1 MARSCRT
8 SEETK
13 VFWSFFS
20 KKDCFLL
27 PILLLWAPHA
37 SAQSLSLNMA
47 PDGAHSL
54 TTNVVTLVAITSVLS
69 LAPGLLVMGT
79 AFTRLVVV
87 LSLLRTALGLQQTP
101 PNTVIIALSLFL
113 TGFIMA
119 PSFETAYRQAVQPL
133 MAGSITEEQA
143 FDRGVKPFR
152 GFMEANAS
160 DRDVALFIDLAHWTP
175 PAAAAGA
182 EAPADPHA
190 AALPPAKPGAV
201 SRAVRDQ
208 LSLRVL
214 APAFL
219 VSELSKA
226 FQIGF
231 LLFLPF
237 LVIDIAVSAILMG
250 MGMMMLPPVTISL
263 PFKLIFFV
271 MINGWEM
278 VAGSLVRSFAT

>member
-1 MARSCRT
+1 MTGPSGRTPHRHRAARRA
-8 SEETK
+8 
-13 VFWSFFS
+13 FAAA
-20 KKDCFLL
+20 
-27 PILLLWAPHA
+27 PLLLWAHA
-37 SAQSLSLNMA
+37 ACAQSLSLNMA

-54 TTNVVTLVAITSVLS
+54 TTNVVTLVAITSILS

-119 PSFETAYRQAVQPL
+119 PSFETAYREAVQPL

-175 PAAAAGA
+175 PAAAPGVTP
-182 EAPADPHA
+182 PADAH
-190 AALPPAKPGAV
+190 AKPGAV

-271 MINGWEM
+271 LINGWEM
-278 VAGSLVRSFAT
+278 VAGSLVRSFST

>member
-1 MARSCRT
+1 VRSKE
-8 SEETK
+8 S
-13 VFWSFFS
+13 
-20 KKDCFLL
+20 
-27 PILLLWAPHA
+27 
-37 SAQSLSLNMA
+37 
-47 PDGAHSL
+47 
-54 TTNVVTLVAITSVLS
+54 TT
-69 LAPGLLVMGT
+69 
-79 AFTRLVVV
+79 TRRVK
-87 LSLLRTALGLQQTP
+87 
-101 PNTVIIALSLFL
+101 
-113 TGFIMA
+113 
-119 PSFETAYRQAVQPL
+119 AVQPL

-175 PAAAAGA
+175 PAAAPGVTP
-182 EAPADPHA
+182 PADAH
-190 AALPPAKPGAV
+190 AKPGAV

-271 MINGWEM
+271 LINGWEM
-278 VAGSLVRSFAT
+278 VAGSLVRSFST

>member
-1 MARSCRT
+1 MPHLTLLQTSGLRKIAASCVLLAAVGFAR
-8 SEETK
+8 
-13 VFWSFFS
+13 
-20 KKDCFLL
+20 
-27 PILLLWAPHA
+27 AA
-37 SAQSLSLNMA
+37 GAQTLSLNMA
-47 PDGAHSL
+47 PEGGHSL
-54 TTNVVTLVAITSVLS
+54 TTNVVSLIAITSVLA

-119 PSFETAYRQAVQPL
+119 PSFETAYRDAVRPL
-133 MAGSITEEQA
+133 MDGGITEEQA

-160 DRDVALFIDLAHWTP
+160 DRDLALFIDLAHWTP
-175 PAAAAGA
+175 PQSDAQADASPKPAAAARPGIISR
-182 EAPADPHA
+182 DTR
-190 AALPPAKPGAV
+190 ALLP
-201 SRAVRDQ
+201 
-208 LSLRVL
+208 LRVL
-214 APAFL
+214 CPAFL

-237 LVIDIAVSAILMG
+237 LVIDIAVSAIVMG

-271 MINGWEM
+271 LVNGWEM
-278 VAGSLVRSFAT
+278 VAGSLVRSFAN